1 MSVLQK
7 KGPYKP
13 YRPREFATPQKE
25 ITEKETDIIDERFAF
40 DVTTVA
46 YIRRFRLSPAVQPV
60 LSIPVTYNPERKVFE
75 IGAGASLVDARIQA
89 RFHGEAL
96 PTLIDVG
103 YYPLSLD
110 RKARLLVNTL
120 ENDYSI
126 VTLDLTV
133 ERTDV
138 ALGVSGTSLTI
149 IRKGGAPWSF
159 KFNSATKDAILSD
172 WINDGT
178 TFEIE
183 FTDIYV
189 TNSAAAAGTPP
200 VVLFIGRRV

>member
-1 MSVLQK
+1 MSTLER

-13 YRPREFATPQKE
+13 YRPREFATQQKE
-25 ITEKETDIIDERFAF
+25 VVDRETDITDERFAF

-46 YIRRFRLSPAVQPV
+46 YIKRFKLSPAVQPV

-75 IGAGASLVDARIQA
+75 ISTGASLIDARIQA
-89 RFHGEAL
+89 KYYGEAL

-110 RKARLLVNTL
+110 RKGRLFVNTL

-126 VTLDLTV
+126 VTLNLTV
-133 ERTDV
+133 ARSDTP
-138 ALGVSGTSLTI
+138 LGVSGTSMTI
-149 IRKGGAPWSF
+149 IKKGGAPWSF
-159 KFNSATKDAILSD
+159 KFNSTAKDAIQSD
-172 WINDGT
+172 WIGDGT
-178 TFEIE
+178 TFELE
-183 FTDIYV
+183 FTEIYV

-200 VVLFIGRRV
+200 AILFIGRRV